1 MGSSPSKLKIQKL
14 ILESLKKE
22 FDSNNAITRIEPRY
36 KNEEEESG
44 SFEQLENTNENEI
57 DNLLDNSELMNKNN
71 EMNNNKNYPQNCI
84 GQIIFLKNGIEE
96 KITGSIIGEN
106 FVLTLAS
113 LIYDYNNDK
122 YVNNIKFIDSNNNKY
137 KNPEIIIFR
146 KYKEFHQK
154 KDDLAILIFQE
165 KISKYFLGIDLQEI
179 ENLPNLELN
188 IFGYNI
194 QNKLFH
200 GTTNADSQED
210 NLINYEIN
218 LNEGEEGSP
227 LIKILDNKFYII
239 GLHISSSDN
248 KNIGNIFSEEII
260 QFIYDIKEKN
270 RIFIDESLV
279 IKLDFSGKNLSPFD
293 MEFIKEFNFINLH
306 TLNLSNNAIKTQGV
320 YYLKQARLDNLKIL
334 ILDLNEI
341 GDNGIEYLYQGN
353 YKFLTHLS
361 LFCNNISKKGIE
373 QLIKFDCKQSLIK
386 LDLSE
391 NPKIG
396 DNGILKFLSVNWV
409 KLDTLYINKIKLS
422 NVGLEYFTRS
432 NIRKII
438 MYNNKIGNN
447 ALNIIQ
453 SLKLNNR
460 EIITGIPELDL

>member
-1 MGSSPSKLKIQKL
+1 M
-14 ILESLKKE
+14 
-22 FDSNNAITRIEPRY
+22 
-36 KNEEEESG
+36 
-44 SFEQLENTNENEI
+44 
-57 DNLLDNSELMNKNN
+57 
-71 EMNNNKNYPQNCI
+71 
-84 GQIIFLKNGIEE
+84 
-96 KITGSIIGEN
+96 
-106 FVLTLAS
+106 LTLAS